1 MENLIP
7 YLVPAVIVVIV
18 VLLLLLGYVKAPPD
32 MAYIISG
39 VKKKSKVVIGKASIR
54 IPFFER
60 LDKLNL
66 RLIPI
71 DVKTSNAVPTADYIN
86 INVDATV
93 NVKISNDPEKLRLAA
108 ENFLNKNTEY
118 IASVAREVLEGNVRE
133 IVGKMR
139 LEEMVSDRQKF
150 ANLVKENA
158 EPDLAAM
165 GLDIISFNVQN
176 FVDGNDVIENLGI
189 DNIVKIK
196 KSAAI
201 AKAESER
208 DIKVAQAA
216 ADKESN
222 DAAVEAQ
229 TEIAKK
235 QNELAI
241 KKSELQMEADTKKAM
256 ADAAYEIQKEE
267 QRKTIEV
274 TTANADI
281 AKQEREIELKQKQVA
296 VTEQS
301 LEAEVKKKAEA
312 EKYAAQQRAE
322 AELYQRQK
330 DAEAKQFE
338 AQREAEAQKA
348 QAEAMRFAR
357 EQEAAGIRAVGEAE
371 ASAIQAKG
379 IAEAEAMEKKAE
391 AYAKYNKAAV
401 AEMMIKVLPDIAG
414 KVAEPLG
421 QIDKITIIGGGEG
434 GSNGVDQIAGNVPVV
449 MAKVF
454 ESMKEATGID
464 LADIINA
471 ESYAGQKNSGPGGA
485 GRHQPDGSAARL
497 HHPPSGIPRL
507 ALCGPDQRH
516 RRPHSVCRFL
526 RLSAGGT
533 AEGLPPSAGG
543 RRFFDV
549 EAAPG
554 GGQLPG
560 GACPLDGLEA
570 GDAGPGDDSPDL
582 GPGGSGPGSGAAA
595 GPGPGPGRHPAAPAA
610 GGGGTPAAG

>member
-1 MENLIP
+1 MQDISIIGII
-7 YLVPAVIVVIV
+7 VAVV
-18 VLLLLLGYVKAPPD
+18 VLVILLFMAIGYVKAPPD

-93 NVKISNDPEKLRLAA
+93 NVKISNNPEKLRLAA

-118 IASVAREVLEGNVRE
+118 IAGVAREVLEGNVRE
-133 IVGKMR
+133 IVGKMK

-176 FVDGNDVIENLGI
+176 FVDGNEVIENLGI

-196 KSAAI
+196 KAAAI
-201 AKAESER
+201 ARAESER
-208 DIKVAQAA
+208 DIKVAQAS

-222 DAAVEAQ
+222 DAAVAAQ

-256 ADAAYEIQKEE
+256 ADAAYD
-267 QRKTIEV
+267 IEV
-274 TTANADI
+274 ATANADI
-281 AKQEREIELKQKQVA
+281 AKQEREIELKQKEVA

-312 EKYAAQQRAE
+312 NKYAAQQQAE
-322 AELYQRQK
+322 AQLYQRQK
-330 DAEAKQFE
+330 EAEARQFE
-338 AQREAEAQKA
+338 AQRQAEAQKA
-348 QAEAMRFAR
+348 EAEAMRYAK

-401 AEMMIKVLPDIAG
+401 AEMMIKVLA
-414 KVAEPLG
+414 
-421 QIDKITIIGGGEG
+421 
-434 GSNGVDQIAGNVPVV
+434 
-449 MAKVF
+449 
-454 ESMKEATGID
+454 
-464 LADIINA
+464 
-471 ESYAGQKNSGPGGA
+471 
-485 GRHQPDGSAARL
+485 
-497 HHPPSGIPRL
+497 
-507 ALCGPDQRH
+507 
-516 RRPHSVCRFL
+516 
-526 RLSAGGT
+526 
-533 AEGLPPSAGG
+533 
-543 RRFFDV
+543 
-549 EAAPG
+549 
-554 GGQLPG
+554 
-560 GACPLDGLEA
+560 
-570 GDAGPGDDSPDL
+570 
-582 GPGGSGPGSGAAA
+582 
-595 GPGPGPGRHPAAPAA
+595 
-610 GGGGTPAAG
+610 

>member
-1 MENLIP
+1 MLPFDIP
-7 YLVPAVIVVIV
+7 WQAIVIAVVV
-18 VLLLLLGYVKAPPD
+18 VLVLILFAVGYLKAPPD
-32 MAYIISG
+32 MAFIISG
-39 VKKKSKVVIGKASIR
+39 IKKQSKIVIGKATIR

-93 NVKISNDPEKLRLAA
+93 NVKISNDPTKLRLAA
-108 ENFLNKNTEY
+108 ENFLNKPTEY

-133 IVGKMR
+133 IVGKMK

-176 FVDGNDVIENLGI
+176 FVDGNEVIENLGI

-196 KSAAI
+196 KAAAI
-201 AKAESER
+201 ARAESER

-222 DAAVEAQ
+222 DAAVAAE

-241 KKSELQMEADTKKAM
+241 KKSELQMDADTKKAM

-267 QRKTIEV
+267 QRKTIEI
-274 TTANADI
+274 TTANANI
-281 AKQEREIELKQKQVA
+281 AKQEREIELKQKEVS
-296 VTEQS
+296 VKEQA
-301 LEAEVKKKAEA
+301 LEAEIKKQAEA
-312 EKYAAQQRAE
+312 DKYAAQQKAD
-322 AELYQRQK
+322 AALYQRQK
-330 DAEAKQFE
+330 EAEARQFE

-348 QAEAMRFAR
+348 KAEADRFAKQ
-357 EQEAAGIRAVGEAE
+357 QEAEGIRAVGEAE
-371 ASAIQAKG
+371 AAAIAAKG
-379 IAEAEAMEKKAE
+379 LAEAEAMEKKAE

-401 AEMMIKVLPDIAG
+401 AEMMIKVLPDIAA

-434 GSNGVDQIAGNVPVV
+434 SNGVDQVAGNVPVV
-449 MAKVF
+449 MAKVI

-464 LADIINA
+464 LSEIINA
-471 ESYAGQKNSGPGGA
+471 ESYDAKVNKNINVS
-485 GRHQPDGSAARL
+485 
-497 HHPPSGIPRL
+497 
-507 ALCGPDQRH
+507 
-516 RRPHSVCRFL
+516 
-526 RLSAGGT
+526 
-533 AEGLPPSAGG
+533 
-543 RRFFDV
+543 
-549 EAAPG
+549 
-554 GGQLPG
+554 
-560 GACPLDGLEA
+560 GLEDINLVVK
-570 GDAGPGDDSPDL
+570 DADTKKAKKSSPE
-582 GPGGSGPGSGAAA
+582 
-595 GPGPGPGRHPAAPAA
+595 
-610 GGGGTPAAG
+610 TE

>member
-1 MENLIP
+1 MPSIVSVPLIVGI
-7 YLVPAVIVVIV
+7 LVAILVII
-18 VLLLLLGYVKAPPD
+18 LLTMGYVKAPPD

-39 VKKKSKVVIGKASIR
+39 IKKKSKIVIGKASIR

-93 NVKISNDPEKLRLAA
+93 NVKISNEESKLLLAA
-108 ENFLNKNTEY
+108 ENFLNKPTEY
-118 IASVAREVLEGNVRE
+118 IAGVAREVLEGNVRE

-150 ANLVKENA
+150 ATLVKENA

-176 FVDGNDVIENLGI
+176 FVDGNQVIENLGI
-189 DNIVKIK
+189 DNIVRIQKA
-196 KSAAI
+196 AAI
-201 AKAESER
+201 ARAESER

-222 DAAVEAQ
+222 DAAVAAQ

-267 QRKTIEV
+267 QRKTIEI

-281 AKQEREIELKQKQVA
+281 AKQEREIELKQKEVA
-296 VTEQS
+296 VKEQA
-301 LEAEVKKKAEA
+301 LEAEIKKQAEA
-312 EKYAAQQRAE
+312 EKYAAQQKAD
-322 AELYQRQK
+322 AALYQR
-330 DAEAKQFE
+330 
-338 AQREAEAQKA
+338 QREAEAKKFEYEKEAEARKA
-348 QAEAMRFAR
+348 QAEADRYSK

-371 ASAIQAKG
+371 ASAIHAKG

-414 KVAEPLG
+414 KVAEPLS

-434 GSNGVDQIAGNVPVV
+434 NNGVEQIAGNVPVV

-471 ESYAGQKNSGPGGA
+471 DSYDAKVNRNINLSGLDSVNLIVKN
-485 GRHQPDGSAARL
+485 DG
-497 HHPPSGIPRL
+497 
-507 ALCGPDQRH
+507 
-516 RRPHSVCRFL
+516 
-526 RLSAGGT
+526 
-533 AEGLPPSAGG
+533 
-543 RRFFDV
+543 
-549 EAAPG
+549 
-554 GGQLPG
+554 
-560 GACPLDGLEA
+560 EA
-570 GDAGPGDDSPDL
+570 GSTASEKTDN
-582 GPGGSGPGSGAAA
+582 
-595 GPGPGPGRHPAAPAA
+595 
-610 GGGGTPAAG
+610 

>member
-1 MENLIP
+1 MQDISIIGII
-7 YLVPAVIVVIV
+7 VAVV
-18 VLLLLLGYVKAPPD
+18 VLVILLFMAIGYVKAPPD

-93 NVKISNDPEKLRLAA
+93 NVKISNNPEKLRLAA

-118 IASVAREVLEGNVRE
+118 IAGVAREVLEGNVRE
-133 IVGKMR
+133 IVGKMK

-176 FVDGNDVIENLGI
+176 FVDGNEVIENLGI

-196 KSAAI
+196 KAAAI
-201 AKAESER
+201 ARAESER
-208 DIKVAQAA
+208 DIKVAQAS

-222 DAAVEAQ
+222 DAA
-229 TEIAKK
+229 
-235 QNELAI
+235 
-241 KKSELQMEADTKKAM
+241 
-256 ADAAYEIQKEE
+256 
-267 QRKTIEV
+267 
-274 TTANADI
+274 
-281 AKQEREIELKQKQVA
+281 VA

-312 EKYAAQQRAE
+312 NKYAAQQQAE
-322 AELYQRQK
+322 AQLYQRQK
-330 DAEAKQFE
+330 EAEARQFE
-338 AQREAEAQKA
+338 AQRQAEAQKA
-348 QAEAMRFAR
+348 EAEAMRYAK

-401 AEMMIKVLPDIAG
+401 AEMMIKVLPDIAA

-421 QIDKITIIGGGEG
+421 QIDKITIIGGGDGE
-434 GSNGVDQIAGNVPVV
+434 NGVGKVAGNVPVV

-464 LADIINA
+464 LSEIINA
-471 ESYAGQKNSGPGGA
+471 DSYDAKVNRNVNVTG
-485 GRHQPDGSAARL
+485 
-497 HHPPSGIPRL
+497 
-507 ALCGPDQRH
+507 
-516 RRPHSVCRFL
+516 
-526 RLSAGGT
+526 
-533 AEGLPPSAGG
+533 
-543 RRFFDV
+543 
-549 EAAPG
+549 
-554 GGQLPG
+554 
-560 GACPLDGLEA
+560 LDGVNLVVNADTDKNGEK
-570 GDAGPGDDSPDL
+570 
-582 GPGGSGPGSGAAA
+582 
-595 GPGPGPGRHPAAPAA
+595 
-610 GGGGTPAAG
+610 TEN